1 MSHNKKPTLPDPGSL
16 EPLSTDERLAILEW
30 QTLASEHRRVEWL
43 RNIWFWCV
51 CALLVMA
58 TIIVAIAIV
67 SVAWHYLAPNQWG
80 VWLEPD
86 QLRDVRTFL
95 FSGAITGAIGF
106 IGAYVKNRIS
116 PDSGLRRE

>member
-1 MSHNKKPTLPDPGSL
+1 MPHIDKPTLPDPDGL
-16 EPLSTDERLAILEW
+16 EPLSTDEQLAILE
-30 QTLASEHRRVEWL
+30 QAALTSEHRRVEWL

-58 TIIVAIAIV
+58 TVIVVIAII
-67 SVAWHYLAPNQWG
+67 SVAWHYLAPSQWG
-80 VWLEPD
+80 VWLKPD

-95 FSGAITGAIGF
+95 FSGAITGALGF
-106 IGAYVKNRIS
+106 IGAYVRNRIS